1 MKNICLIMI
10 VTLLV
15 AVPVA
20 LWSQDAP
27 NGAELFKSNCT
38 ACHGDNGEGK
48 PDIKM
53 PAVKGTSMDVEKLV
67 NYLTKGESGKT
78 IHATPVGD
86 LSVEQAK
93 AVAEYI
99 KTLK

>member
-1 MKNICLIMI
+1 MKNICMI
-10 VTLLV
+10 VIVALLV
-15 AVPVA
+15 VVPLS

-38 ACHGDNGEGK
+38 ACHGDKGEGK
-48 PDIKM
+48 PDINM

-67 NYLTKGESGKT
+67 KYLTKGESGKT
-78 IHATPVGD
+78 IHSGPVGD
-86 LSVEQAK
+86 LNAEQAK

-99 KTLK
+99 KKL